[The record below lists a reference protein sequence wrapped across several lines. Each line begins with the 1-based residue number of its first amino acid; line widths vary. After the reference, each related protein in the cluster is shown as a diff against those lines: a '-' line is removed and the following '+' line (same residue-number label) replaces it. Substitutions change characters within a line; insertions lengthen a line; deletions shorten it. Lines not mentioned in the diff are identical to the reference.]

1 MTLPASQRIFQVE
14 AIFLV
19 IPTILVLAVCIA
31 MTPGLIGLSGGL
43 KGWEEWG
50 LVGLAALAVL
60 IGTSLARLSWAF
72 ARNGTFGLHSAH
84 DGWWVGVFL
93 ALASAIPL
101 ILMLF
106 GSTKTL
112 LAALQPLPLASL
124 PLFHLVFE
132 RFLKKPAE
140 LETAIT

>member
-1 MTLPASQRIFQVE
+1 MTLPASQRIFRVE
-14 AIFLV
+14 AICLV

-31 MTPGLIGLSGGL
+31 ITPGVIGLSGGL
-43 KGWEEWG
+43 KGWEEWA
-50 LVGLAALAVL
+50 LVGMAALAVL
-60 IGTSLARLSWAF
+60 VGTSLARLSWAF
-72 ARNGTFGLHSAH
+72 ARSGAPGLHSAGR
-84 DGWWVGVFL
+84 GWWVGIFL
-93 ALASAIPL
+93 ALASAVPL

-106 GSTKTL
+106 GSSKTP

-132 RFLKKPAE
+132 RFLKKSAE